1 MTHLLKL
8 TANKIEW
15 LNQSGR
21 KIVQNPQAKT
31 TSKQPIFPFI
41 TQFSGQKLNNLPY
54 FIYLFCEQIWSWS
67 LCVLQLTKS
76 TQILALI
83 LNNNNTNNTKFYL
96 FIYAIS
102 MTFKATWKIWNM
114 WLPN

>member
-15 LNQSGR
+15 LNQSSR
-21 KIVQNPQAKT
+21 KIVQNLQAKT

-54 FIYLFCEQIWSWS
+54 F
-67 LCVLQLTKS
+67 
-76 TQILALI
+76 
-83 LNNNNTNNTKFYL
+83 
-96 FIYAIS
+96 FIYFVS
-102 MTFKATWKIWNM
+102 KFGRGRCVCCNW
-114 WLPN
+114 PNPPKS